1 MLCLQI
7 SQLVAVMFPPKVP
20 QFTLTHDSMLF
31 IAVLNPINV
40 PATNAIP
47 ITIIT
52 NTMSNTLI
60 LAPKRLFIS
69 SSARLVAV
77 ILVVLFS

>member
-47 ITIIT
+47 ITMIT

-60 LAPKRLFIS
+60 LTPERLFIS
-69 SSARLVAV
+69 SSARLAFV
-77 ILVVLFS
+77 VVLSS